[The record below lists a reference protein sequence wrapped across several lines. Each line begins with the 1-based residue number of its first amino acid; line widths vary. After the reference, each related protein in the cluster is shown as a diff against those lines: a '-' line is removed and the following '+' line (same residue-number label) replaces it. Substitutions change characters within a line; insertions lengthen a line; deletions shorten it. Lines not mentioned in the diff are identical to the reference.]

1 MNGNRI
7 WTAPLGGLAL
17 ALLLTACGGNGDVVN
32 ADGGGTGGTS
42 GGTSGGSSVSGAT
55 CTGASRAATTYDVF
69 LNTADGIA
77 QETASRNVQLYGQ
90 TTDAG
95 QCISVAGS
103 TAQADSSPGTV
114 QVATTDDWNNAIT
127 YVDPVGTSVNGGVKF
142 NQGLFVTCTGGSDTF
157 SHVGVS
163 NPGNASTFVSSNQVA
178 AAIKDTPLV
187 NYECVQSGSTSSPA
201 DNSTSTVTFSSAD
214 GSVTIADG
222 TNGTTTIA
230 AADVPSLFTQAGYT
244 LSGKVLR
251 WYLYQLPVGSGTK
264 QLLVHTSQRTDGTYN
279 IDLFL
284 AQ

>member
-7 WTAPLGGLAL
+7 WTAPLGALAL
-17 ALLLTACGGNGDVVN
+17 TLLLTACGGSDDSGN
-32 ADGGGTGGTS
+32 ANGGGSGGTS

-55 CTGASRAATTYDVF
+55 CTGTSRAATAYDVF
-69 LNTADGIA
+69 LNTADGIT
-77 QETASRNVQLYGQ
+77 QQTASRNVQLYGQ

-103 TAQADSSPGTV
+103 TAQADSSPGTI
-114 QVATTDDWNNAIT
+114 QVATTDGWNNAIT
-127 YVDPVGTSVNGGVKF
+127 YVDPVGASVNGGVKF
-142 NQGLFVTCTGGSDTF
+142 NQGLFVTCTSGSDTF
-157 SHVGVS
+157 KHIGVS
-163 NPGNASTFVSSNQVA
+163 NPGSTFVASDQVA

-201 DNSTSTVTFSSAD
+201 NNSASTVTFSSAD

-230 AADVPSLFTQAGYT
+230 ATDVPSLFTQAGYV
-244 LSGKVLR
+244 LGGKVLR

-264 QLLVHTSQRTDGTYN
+264 QVLVHTSQRTDGTYN